1 MADRSTQSNS
11 LVPAVGVFGGT
22 FDPPHLGHLIL
33 AEAVCDVL
41 GLEQV
46 LFVLAADPPH
56 KQGMSLT
63 PATQRLAMLKRAI
76 VGNPRFALSDADIA
90 RPGPHYTV
98 DTLHI
103 LKDHFPAHQLYFLL
117 GSDALRD
124 FPTWHNPAGIIAQ
137 AHLAIVQRPDVQ
149 VDLAV
154 LDAKVPGLA
163 ARSVLVN
170 APEIGIS
177 GTLLRE
183 RLHANL
189 SIRYLV
195 PDAVEQY
202 IAENALYRNS
212 DHVQESS

>member
-1 MADRSTQSNS
+1 MADRSMQSNS
-11 LVPAVGVFGGT
+11 LAPAVGVFGGT

-63 PATQRLAMLKRAI
+63 AASHRLAMLERAI
-76 VGNPRFALSDADIA
+76 AGNPRFALSDVDIA

-103 LKDHFPAHQLYFLL
+103 LKDHFPSHQLYFLL

-124 FPTWHNPAGIIAQ
+124 FPTWHNPGGIIAQ
-137 AHLAIVQRPDVQ
+137 AHLAIVQRPEVQ
-149 VDLAV
+149 IDLAA
-154 LDAKVPGLA
+154 LDDKVPGLA

-183 RLHANL
+183 RLHADH

-212 DHVQESS
+212 DHVQEPS

>member
-1 MADRSTQSNS
+1 MADRSMQSNS
-11 LVPAVGVFGGT
+11 LAPAVGVFGGT

-63 PATQRLAMLKRAI
+63 AASHRLAMLERAI
-76 VGNPRFALSDADIA
+76 VGNPRFVLSDVDIA

-98 DTLHI
+98 DTLR
-103 LKDHFPAHQLYFLL
+103 PE
-117 GSDALRD
+117 
-124 FPTWHNPAGIIAQ
+124 
-137 AHLAIVQRPDVQ
+137 VQI
-149 VDLAV
+149 DLAA
-154 LDAKVPGLA
+154 LDDKVPGLA